1 MKSTRVLLLLIKHL
15 ISKRYLHRR
24 VALEKQLR
32 HLIASGMV
40 LWQNTFF
47 LRKEPAEELV
57 AAMQHVQG
65 THLWLPLPAA
75 RAMPKWPLRER
86 LEEVMVEGAKGV
98 RKLGEREGSTGSRG
112 LDLEPYAKKKN
123 IHTSHRYIHKYVCIL
138 HIYILTH
145 THIYT

>member
-1 MKSTRVLLLLIKHL
+1 
-15 ISKRYLHRR
+15 
-24 VALEKQLR
+24 
-32 HLIASGMV
+32 MV

-57 AAMQHVQG
+57 AAMQHAQG

-98 RKLGEREGSTGSRG
+98 KKLGEREGDTPKSSQVLCERASGG
-112 LDLEPYAKKKN
+112 WN
-123 IHTSHRYIHKYVCIL
+123 TSAAL
-138 HIYILTH
+138 
-145 THIYT
+145 